1 MASKGAIL
9 PKQNGHVMMYK
20 KNPKAPK
27 IHLEVNGHGIY
38 NNIKIARGG
47 DPTNRNSLSVSI

>member
-1 MASKGAIL
+1 
-9 PKQNGHVMMYK
+9 MYK

-27 IHLEVNGHGIY
+27 IHLQVNGHGIY